1 MFGELNQKEIEEV
14 LHQQV
19 IGRVGC
25 HADNITYVVPISYA
39 YDGQY
44 IYGYTQEG
52 MKIKMMRKNRS
63 VCFEVDTMQNMA
75 HWQSVIS
82 WGEFEELTN
91 ETERHNALL
100 KLHERI
106 LPLVPSAT
114 TKLSPE
120 WPFSPTDINAIK
132 GVVFRFRLIK
142 KTGRFENNTV
152 PSFLAWG

>member
-14 LHQQV
+14 LHRQV

-25 HADNITYVVPISYA
+25 HADNLTYIVPISYA

-44 IYGYTQEG
+44 IYGLTQEG
-52 MKIKMMRKNRS
+52 MKIEMMRKNRS
-63 VCFEVDTMQNMA
+63 VCFEVDTLQNMA
-75 HWQSVIS
+75 NWQSVIS

-91 ETERHNALL
+91 ETERHNALR

-106 LPLVPSAT
+106 LPIVSSAT
-114 TKLSPE
+114 TKLSSE
-120 WPFSPTDINAIK
+120 WPFAPTNINTIK
-132 GVVFRFRLIK
+132 GVVFRLRLIK